1 MQRDSSAP
9 RTPQS
14 SDKIRIR
21 NYASKSLTKSSFNTP
36 SPVINGKSS
45 QKHVYD
51 LGTIKEKVKKKHK
64 EERNGKGKLKTKE
77 ESKAKDMKESKIK
90 KKTNF
95 ATCLKELKPINLE
108 KEKVLFF

>member
-1 MQRDSSAP
+1 MQRDSSVP

-21 NYASKSLTKSSFNTP
+21 NYASKSLTKSTFNTP

-51 LGTIKEKVKKKHK
+51 LGIIKEKVKKKPK
-64 EERNGKGKLKTKE
+64 E
-77 ESKAKDMKESKIK
+77 
-90 KKTNF
+90 
-95 ATCLKELKPINLE
+95 
-108 KEKVLFF
+108 